1 MNRIFTP
8 VKIFAAIGVL
18 ATTALVLSF
27 ATGKTGDDD
36 KNKKKKTKI
45 EKRIE
50 IVEENGEKKVTVTTI
65 ENGNKTVETFTGE
78 KAEEYIRNNNGG
90 AGQNF
95 HMSFDF
101 DIDTVLG
108 RNSFDFSMNG
118 FGKEFEEEMKK
129 LFEELKSSQSQM
141 QFDFDQMFKSMDSSF
156 SQNNYNYSFNFDQDQ
171 LDQDL
176 KELDSILKNIDIN
189 ININGEDLD
198 IEKLI
203 EEEANQNG
211 QAKKKTYI
219 VTHSVVIEDM
229 GKKGAEKDLH
239 VSDVSF
245 YPNPNGGN
253 FTLRYKSESLDMI
266 DITVSDMNGRKV
278 YNERVA
284 ATGTVLRNI
293 ELNEPSG
300 TYILT
305 LQQGNKKLSKKLI
318 IQWQCCPEIRSFH
331 LF

>member
-8 VKIFAAIGVL
+8 VKIFAAIGIL

-27 ATGKTGDDD
+27 AAGKTGDDD

-50 IVEENGEKKVTVTTI
+50 IVEENGQKKVTVTTI

-78 KAEEYIRNNNGG
+78 KAEEYIRNNNGT
-90 AGQNF
+90 GQNF

-101 DIDTVLG
+101 DIDTALG

-156 SQNNYNYSFNFDQDQ
+156 SHNSYNYSFNFDQDQ
-171 LDQDL
+171 LDEDL
-176 KELDSILKNIDIN
+176 KDLDSILKNLDIN
-189 ININGEDLD
+189 ININGEDMD

-203 EEEANQNG
+203 EESAGNNNNHG
-211 QAKKKTYI
+211 KKTVI
-219 VTHSVVIEDM
+219 IAHSVVIEDM
-229 GKKGAEKDLH
+229 DKKGAEKDLQ
-239 VSDVSF
+239 VSDISF

-253 FTLRYKSESLDMI
+253 FTLRYKSQSLDMI
-266 DITVSDMNGRKV
+266 DIAVSDMNGRMV

-305 LQQGNKKLSKKLI
+305 LTQGKKKLSKKLI
-318 IQWQCCPEIRSFH
+318 IQ
-331 LF
+331 